1 MSDAGNSVPDQQ
13 ENGSAFLDRSNIHA
27 MLTTLIDRLDSPV
40 VAGTDVLPWGSPVPS
55 FGDLSTSRVATLGI
69 NPSNR
74 EFTDE
79 SGNEL
84 QGPNRRFH
92 TLNSLGLRS
101 WGDVDARHLRLILE
115 TCRSYFFRN
124 PYNAWFKRLDFVVS
138 GAKASY
144 YGGTDRA
151 CHLDLI
157 PYATAHK
164 WTGLTSQQRSLLL
177 AATSDM
183 LGLLMRDSP
192 VQLLIL
198 NGSAVVQQFQ
208 DIAGVGLERQ
218 EMLPWA
224 LPRRSQYAVTGVAY
238 RGTVDTLAGIALGR
252 KILVL
257 GFNHNLQGSFGV
269 TSSVSHAIRGWVA
282 QASEGAFS

>member
-13 ENGSAFLDRSNIHA
+13 DGGSASLDQSNVLA

-84 QGPNRRFH
+84 QGPYRRFH

-101 WGDVDARHLRLILE
+101 WGDVDARHLRLMLE
-115 TCRSYFFRN
+115 TCRTYFFRN
-124 PYNAWFKRLDFVVS
+124 PYNAWFKRLDSVVS

-144 YGGTDRA
+144 YGGSGRA

-164 WTGLTSQQRSLLL
+164 WAGLTSQQRSLLL
-177 AATSDM
+177 AATGDM
-183 LGLLMRDSP
+183 LGLLLRDSP

-198 NGSAVVQQFQ
+198 NGSAVVQRFQ
-208 DIAGVGLERQ
+208 EIAGVDLERQ
-218 EMLPWA
+218 EMLAWA
-224 LPRRSQYAVTGVAY
+224 LPRRSRYAVTGVAY
-238 RGTVDTLAGIALGR
+238 QGTVDALAGIALGR
-252 KILVL
+252 TILVL

-269 TSSVSHAIRGWVA
+269 TSSVTHAIRGWVA